1 MALNPIAKMID
12 DASFGKINPLQIL
25 NTKLF
30 NYEKASSSAGWIQ
43 ELQNREHGIN
53 HQPET
58 QEYGISSF
66 VFRDKRPFHPERFW
80 DYLGNEWHA
89 GILRSKGLF
98 WIASRPNEALNWS
111 QAGGSL
117 RAEGAGVWW
126 ASMPFS
132 QRINDKIYQEN
143 LAEIESRWDKQFG
156 DCQNELVIIGQD
168 LFEL

>member
-30 NYEKASSSAGWIQ
+30 NYEKASSSTGWIQ

-80 DYLGNEWHA
+80 DYLGNE
-89 GILRSKGLF
+89 
-98 WIASRPNEALNWS
+98 
-111 QAGGSL
+111 
-117 RAEGAGVWW
+117 
-126 ASMPFS
+126 
-132 QRINDKIYQEN
+132 
-143 LAEIESRWDKQFG
+143 
-156 DCQNELVIIGQD
+156 
-168 LFEL
+168 